1 MAAHGLLQYNFGQQE
16 PVQTEEDAQ
25 NAAARAAQAA
35 DSLGS
40 QLQAKWIDWQSV
52 MLPLRNEWIKD
63 LRTFEGQYDTEIETA
78 IGEGRSKV
86 FLHISRV
93 KVMASFARI
102 TSMLD
107 GKHWSIKPTQ
117 MPDLPPEKM
126 DEVRRQITNIV
137 MQRSFAETGLPPR
150 PEDLPTDEEV
160 EFVAKELAEKT
171 CKRMER
177 LIEDQLDEI
186 NYERELDTALAE
198 MCMLGTG
205 VLKGPTIDVIRSQK
219 WQKTGQTWE
228 LTDTE
233 KVMPGIKSVSIF
245 DVTPDPYCT
254 HIKNASGVFERHLLN
269 RDQFDELSRQPGF
282 DPGKIHDC
290 ILNHENGNHSPDLHE
305 RDRRQIAGYTITS
318 GESGQ
323 YEVLEYWGLV
333 NGRDLQTAGMPDID
347 VAKTYHANVWV
358 CSGMTLKAIINPT
371 KPQRIP
377 YNFIPYM
384 RVPHKFWG
392 DGVVKL
398 MRDSQVTMNS
408 ATRAMLDNLAISS
421 GPQIE
426 INMSMLAP
434 GQDAT
439 DQHPWKLWLR
449 EGGDPSAPMLR
460 FYNAGNNSAEL
471 IRVIEMFRMFADEET
486 MIPSYL
492 HGDNQKALNQTA
504 TGASIQN
511 GAANLGTKAVLR
523 NVDNS
528 GIEPIISGMYHFNME
543 HSDDENVKG
552 DLQVLAIGSTTL
564 VSKEIQS
571 QRLMQFAQLTA
582 NPMDAQYIKR
592 RELLEE
598 IANSIDIS
606 VDRVFYEDNG
616 DQQQQV
622 NPSGVVGNPGAGGQP
637 ALAGDS
643 QLPVA
648 PTGPG

>member
-16 PVQTEEDAQ
+16 PAQTEEDAQ

-35 DSLGS
+35 DSLGG
-40 QLQAKWIDWQSV
+40 QLQKKWVEWSDMV
-52 MLPLRNEWIKD
+52 GPLRDDWIKD
-63 LRTFEGQYDTEIETA
+63 LRSFEGQYDQA
-78 IGEGRSKV
+78 ISSAIDENRSKV

-93 KVMASFARI
+93 KVMAAFARL

-107 GKHWSIKPTQ
+107 GKHWSIKPTP

-126 DEVRRQITNIV
+126 DEVRQQIVRMITQRAIV
-137 MQRSFAETGLPPR
+137 ETGMPPL
-150 PEDLPTDEEV
+150 PEDAPTDEEV
-160 EFVAKELAEKT
+160 ELVAKMLAEKT

-177 LIEDQLDEI
+177 LIEDQLTEI
-186 NYERELDTALAE
+186 HYDRELDTALAE

-233 KVMPGIKSVSIF
+233 KVMPGIKAVSIF

-254 HIKNASGVFERHLLN
+254 HVKNASGVFERHLLN

-282 DPGKIHDC
+282 DPDKIRDC
-290 ILNHENGNHSPDLHE
+290 ILNHENGTHSPDQHE
-305 RDRRQIAGYTITS
+305 RDRRQIAGYTTTS
-318 GESGQ
+318 GESGH

-333 NGRDLQTAGMPDID
+333 SGRGLQTAGMPDVD

-358 CSGMTLKAIINPT
+358 CSGMTLKAIVNPT

-377 YNFIPYM
+377 YHFIPYM

-421 GPQIE
+421 GPQVE
-426 INMSMLAP
+426 VNMSMLAP

-449 EGGDPSAPMLR
+449 EGGDPGAPMLR
-460 FYNAGNNSAEL
+460 FYNAGNNSSEL
-471 IRVIEMFRMFADEET
+471 IRVIELFRMFADEET

-511 GAANLGTKAVLR
+511 GAANLGTKSVLR
-523 NVDNS
+523 NVDDN

-543 HSDDENVKG
+543 HSDDESVKG

-582 NPMDAQYIKR
+582 NPFDAQFIKR

-598 IANSIDIS
+598 IASSIDIGI
-606 VDRVFYEDNG
+606 DKVFYEDNG

-622 NPSGVVGNPGAGGQP
+622 NSAGVVGGPGAGGQSTV
-637 ALAGDS
+637 AGAQ

-648 PTGPG
+648 PVGAG